1 MSKAGKYILE
11 GLNEALA
18 IVKGEMVLLHGFMKK
33 SQKTPASDIDLARKR
48 MKELE

>member
-18 IVKGEMVLLHGFMKK
+18 IVKGEMLPGTRFTVASEGG
-33 SQKTPASDIDLARKR
+33 PAPACAAGRSPAPA
-48 MKELE
+48 